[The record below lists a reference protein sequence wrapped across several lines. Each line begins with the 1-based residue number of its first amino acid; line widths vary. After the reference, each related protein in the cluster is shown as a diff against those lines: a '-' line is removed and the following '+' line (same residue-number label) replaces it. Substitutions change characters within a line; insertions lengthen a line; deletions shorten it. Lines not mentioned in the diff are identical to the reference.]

1 MSSVDKRIVE
11 MEFDNKEFEKG
22 VSTTI
27 NSIDDLKKSLD
38 FKGVEK
44 GFDKITAG
52 FEGIKLG
59 GVSDAVESITS
70 KFSILGT
77 VGDQALRTITNT
89 ITSKVLVA
97 FKEFSGMITGTQY
110 AMDGFSEYELKMKSI
125 QTIAANTGALST
137 NNMRELTEAE
147 EQAAQDVIKGVYGV
161 GEYRKQKL
169 EELGYEYDVVQNR
182 VNQLVS
188 NIQNDGK
195 KTVTTMKDINA
206 SLDDLNTYADKTIY
220 NFAQMTDAIGKFT
233 VAGIDLDQSTEMVKG
248 IANLAALSGAD
259 NAAYQ
264 KTLYNLS
271 QSMSTGSLQTID
283 WRSLE
288 WAGMGGEILQK
299 AIIESGK
306 KSGDAAAVA
315 MANAIEK
322 GDIAFRDSLKEH
334 WVTNDILT
342 QALNKFTAFT
352 EDMTD
357 AEIEAEKVK
366 WRNLGYTEKEIED
379 IQELSKLSYEAA
391 TKVRTYTQ
399 LMSTLKEEIGS
410 SYTSMWQ
417 NIFGDFNEATELWTG
432 IHTVIEDNFIKPM
445 TTARDIKW
453 SYFHDNGGRDAA
465 IKGFANVGNSMLAIM
480 NAIRDAWHAVFP
492 PDDGKRITA
501 IAKAFA
507 SFSEKLVIGDDTAE
521 KIKITFQGLFSIL
534 HIGVTIIK
542 TVLTV
547 IGKLISGLASLGGTS
562 HPILDLTS
570 AIGKLL
576 IKFDDFITDSD
587 RIAEVIDVI
596 IELFKKIP
604 PVIKPVS
611 DAIGNF
617 FTNNLGPKVKGV
629 FTDLSDY
636 VKGFKKDTED
646 TVNSMGES
654 DTSGVEKFSDKVKN
668 KLSPVGET
676 ITKVFGKL
684 GDIAGKVWDW
694 IKGAF
699 GRLKDL
705 LAETDGKD
713 ISLSAVIE
721 ALLGA
726 ELFMMLHNLSG
737 LFNGA
742 KDTLKNV
749 DKMLDNVNNILK
761 GVKDVLQAYVMD
773 IKANA
778 ILKIAGAVL
787 MLCAGLIALS
797 MIDAKALWMAVG
809 AMTALFIELGALVK
823 VLSGGADSLMKGA
836 FVDMGG
842 VLLKMSVGILIMAQ
856 ALKSLSDMDSKQLG
870 MGVASLTLL
879 LAEIAGFVKIVNI
892 GDGNLAKVSGVILA
906 VATAVNVLVP
916 AVLLLGALKD
926 IADKGIAGLFLILGE
941 LTVALSWLAVVTNK
955 FEPKSIAAVG
965 FAIVEISA
973 AIDLLLPAIIA
984 LALLPTDKM
993 IKAIGGLS
1001 AMILVFTVGISAMAQ
1016 AMDNTSA
1023 PRILAVGAAI
1033 GEIAIA
1039 LNLLLIPI
1047 LLLSLIPFPL
1057 MLQGLIITWA
1067 MIGTLVGVLISIPKD
1082 SASRAS
1088 SFATMAASILVI
1100 AGSLVILGELD
1111 TKSILISTIALAAI
1125 VLAMVAA
1132 FKSFDNLKNTTKIAA
1147 LMQSMAIGI
1156 IAMTAA
1162 IYVLSKINSTKL
1174 LVVVAALFG
1183 LLGIFTIFGAAVD
1196 TFPGIATGLMDL
1208 SKAIT
1213 VFGAGI
1219 TLVGGGLYLF
1229 AEGMKTLSKLDF
1241 SEANYAGLTEAIS
1254 DLLDAIIANGPKA
1267 VEAVLTLVSSIIS
1280 GLIMRVP
1287 YFVTTLL
1294 GIIGDILIA
1303 LGKNIGKIANGVID
1317 IIVKVFD
1324 AVGGRA
1330 YELVTSFVDMFTSLI
1345 DALAANAYDII
1356 EAGANFV
1363 LSVIEGIVLWLADD
1377 ENRHRLQ
1384 DDIGELISMFY
1395 FTIAEFA
1402 VDMFKAGWDL
1412 MKSMGKGIASGAS
1425 MLFSAIKEAISNAI
1439 NWIKNTA
1446 TAVWD
1451 GIKEIGENIINGIV
1465 EGFKSAKSKL
1475 GKGLSK
1481 IVNFVVDK
1489 FEDGFDTHSPS
1500 KVTERIGEFVAEG
1513 LAVGMD
1519 NGTKDVSKSADN
1531 LTNTILDSV
1540 NGVND
1545 NIEQPTVTPV
1555 MDLSDFNYD
1564 QDQLDNMSATM
1575 SKDLKTKF
1583 DFSPTTTSSLAFNMP
1598 EINTDSNLVAEAVDK
1613 LKGEMSDIKE
1623 FIANLNIRMD
1633 SGALVGSIVNK
1644 MDKELGNLSTLKGR
1658 FM

>member
-11 MEFDNKEFEKG
+11 MEFDNKQFEKG

-89 ITSKVLVA
+89 ITNKVLVA

-110 AMDGFSEYELKMKSI
+110 AMDGFQEYELKMKSI

-137 NNMRELTEAE
+137 KNIRELTEAE

-161 GEYRKQKL
+161 GEDRKQKL
-169 EELGYEYDVVQNR
+169 EELGYEYDVVQGR
-182 VNQLVS
+182 VDQLVS
-188 NIQNDGK
+188 KIQNDGK

-264 KTLYNLS
+264 RTLYNLS

-288 WAGMGGEILQK
+288 MAGMGGEILQK

-352 EDMTD
+352 DDMTE

-379 IQELSKLSYEAA
+379 IQELSRLSYEAA

-399 LMSTLKEEIGS
+399 LMDTLKEEIGS
-410 SYTSMWQ
+410 SYTNMWQ

-432 IHTVIEDNFIKPM
+432 IHDVIEDNFIKPM

-465 IKGFANVGNSMLAIM
+465 IKGFANVGNSMLTIM

-507 SFSEKLVIGDDTAE
+507 AFSEKLVIGEDTAE

-542 TVLTV
+542 TALTI
-547 IGKLISGLASLGGTS
+547 IGKLISGLASLGGTA

-587 RIAEVIDVI
+587 RIAKVIDVI

-604 PVIKPVS
+604 PVVKPVS

-617 FTNNLGPKVKGV
+617 FTNNLAPKVKGV

-684 GDIAGKVWDW
+684 GDIASKVWDW

-699 GRLKDL
+699 NRLKEL
-705 LAETDGKD
+705 LSETDGKD

-726 ELFMMLHNLSG
+726 QLFMMLRNLSS
-737 LFNGA
+737 LFNEA
-742 KDTLKNV
+742 KGTLENV
-749 DKMLDNVNNILK
+749 DKMLGNVNDILK
-761 GVKDVLQAYVMD
+761 GVKDVLAAYVMD

-809 AMTALFIELGALVK
+809 AMTALFVELGVLIR

-856 ALKSLSDMDSKQLG
+856 ALKSLGNMDSKQLG
-870 MGVASLTLL
+870 MGIASLTFL
-879 LAEIAGFVKIVNI
+879 LAEIAGFVTIVKLGN
-892 GDGNLAKVSGVILA
+892 GNLSKVAGVIMA
-906 VATAVNVLVP
+906 ISTAIDILIP
-916 AVLLLGALKD
+916 AVLLLGTFKET
-926 IADKGIAGLFLILGE
+926 ADSGISKLFFIIGE
-941 LTVALSWLAVVTNK
+941 LVLAISWLSIVTNT
-955 FEPKSIAAVG
+955 FEPKKLMSVGIVIDQLVIA
-965 FAIVEISA
+965 IN
-973 AIDLLLPAIIA
+973 LLLPSIVA
-984 LALLPTDKM
+984 LALIPKDRLTQ
-993 IKAIGGLS
+993 ALVGIG
-1001 AMILVFTVGISAMAQ
+1001 AMVAVFTVGISVMAKAMETVDA
-1016 AMDNTSA
+1016 
-1023 PRILAVGAAI
+1023 RKILAVGLAI
-1033 GEIAIA
+1033 GEIVIA

-1057 MLQGLIITWA
+1057 MIQGLTITWA
-1067 MIGTLVGVLISIPKD
+1067 MIGTLVGVLLTIPSD
-1082 SASRAS
+1082 SAAKAS
-1088 SFATMAASILVI
+1088 SFGTMAASILII
-1100 AGSLVILGELD
+1100 AGAIALLGELD
-1111 TKSILISTIALAAI
+1111 TKKILISSIALAGIIAAI
-1125 VLAMVAA
+1125 VLA
-1132 FKSFDNLKNTTKIAA
+1132 FKSFDKLKNTTKIAA
-1147 LMQSMAIGI
+1147 LMQSIAIGI
-1156 IAMTAA
+1156 IAIAA
-1162 IYVLSKINSTKL
+1162 SIFVLSKLDSKKIL
-1174 LVVVAALFG
+1174 LIVAALFG

-1196 TFPGIATGLMDL
+1196 KFPGIATGLMNL
-1208 SKAIT
+1208 NKAIA

-1219 TLVGGGLYLF
+1219 TLVGAGLYLF
-1229 AEGMKTLSKLDF
+1229 AEGMKTLSKVDF
-1241 SEANYAGLTEAIS
+1241 SEANYAGLAEAIS
-1254 DLLDAIIANGPKA
+1254 DILDAIIANAPKA
-1267 VEAVLTLVSSIIS
+1267 IEAILTLISSVIS
-1280 GLIMRVP
+1280 GLIMRIP

-1330 YELVTSFVDMFTSLI
+1330 YELVTSFVDMVAAIL
-1345 DALAANAYDII
+1345 DAVASNMYTIVEAGCNLVLSWI
-1356 EAGANFV
+1356 EAINKWLGDSENRERLKLDLIEFIALILELLGEIIGAFV
-1363 LSVIEGIVLWLADD
+1363 KIGWDIVL
-1377 ENRHRLQ
+1377 N
-1384 DDIGELISMFY
+1384 IC
-1395 FTIAEFA
+1395 
-1402 VDMFKAGWDL
+1402 
-1412 MKSMGKGIASGAS
+1412 KGIGDFASSLAGKIKNAVED
-1425 MLFSAIKEAISNAI
+1425 AINGIKEFFKDMKEIG
-1439 NWIKNTA
+1439 KNLIQGLI
-1446 TAVWD
+1446 D
-1451 GIKEIGENIINGIV
+1451 GIKDKIEDLKNAAEDIVDSLGGTIKKLLHINSPSKEMMKIGEYVDEGLVIGMENGEDDVSKQAENLANSMLDPINGI
-1465 EGFKSAKSKL
+1465 
-1475 GKGLSK
+1475 
-1481 IVNFVVDK
+1481 
-1489 FEDGFDTHSPS
+1489 
-1500 KVTERIGEFVAEG
+1500 
-1513 LAVGMD
+1513 
-1519 NGTKDVSKSADN
+1519 
-1531 LTNTILDSV
+1531 
-1540 NGVND
+1540 ND
-1545 NIEQPTVTPV
+1545 NIEQPTVKPV

-1598 EINTDSNLVAEAVDK
+1598 EINADSNLVADAVDS
-1613 LKGEMSDIKE
+1613 LKDQFGELKE
-1623 FIANLNIRMD
+1623 YISKIGIRMD
-1633 SGALVGSIVNK
+1633 SGALVGSIVGK